1 MAAVLLPSSM
11 KTVLLLGII
20 GLCLY
25 LGITQTAQMKKEA
38 EAKAAAEAAEKA
50 GPPAVPAPAP
60 ANSAA
65 ASTLARTSPLATPA
79 ANALN
84 PSRATP
90 ADAAGATPAP
100 KPGDWMWQKATPGPK
115 ENRRG
120 R

>member
-1 MAAVLLPSSM
+1 M

-60 ANSAA
+60 ANSPATPAA

-115 ENRRG
+115 ESLRG